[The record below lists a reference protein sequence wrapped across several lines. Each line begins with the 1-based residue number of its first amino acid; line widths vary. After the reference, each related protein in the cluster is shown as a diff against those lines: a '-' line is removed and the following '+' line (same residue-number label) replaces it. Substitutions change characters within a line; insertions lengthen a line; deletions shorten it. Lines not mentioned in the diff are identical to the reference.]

1 MNKRT
6 KFYIGVTLVVS
17 AITAMVTFISL
28 CFKKKGALAAL
39 AALAAAEGMI
49 GLALIEDNNIIK
61 RTKVVIEEELD
72 EEVIEEEPIQDY
84 EVPKDEE
91 ATEEDI
97 I

>member
-17 AITAMVTFISL
+17 AITATVTFFAL

-49 GLALIEDNNIIK
+49 GLALIEDNNVIK
-61 RTKVVIEEELD
+61 RKKVVVEEILD
-72 EEVIEEEPIQDY
+72 EEESDEEQRAEY

-91 ATEEDI
+91 ATEEDFI
-97 I
+97 